1 MTLNK
6 HSEHGSQSSTIFS
19 LAMASNTP
27 ELAPSLFFRHLATDV
42 ILLIYVDDIL
52 ITSSNTSQMS
62 YFITKL
68 SS

>member
-1 MTLNK
+1 
-6 HSEHGSQSSTIFS
+6 
-19 LAMASNTP
+19 MASNTP

-42 ILLIYVDDIL
+42 ILLLIYVDDIL